1 MRLSEAG
8 VKRVRGYLF
17 VVERGLQSR
26 LPKDEARH
34 AVRAIER
41 HLNTRVEAA
50 EARGDELL
58 ALERILAEL
67 GAPQRVAQAYSAD
80 KNLEVAVKTG
90 RIVPILR
97 SIAHVAFGTV
107 FGFIAAL
114 FLFVGYVTSAAFFVI
129 GIAKPFFPD
138 NVGIWRVNG
147 PVSIP
152 TSLGFRWDTTEAPA
166 GGNWVILIGLLGG
179 LILLGLTHLGARAFL
194 SWYRAR
200 RRPEFPLLT

>member
-1 MRLSEAG
+1 MKLTSAG
-8 VKRVRGYLF
+8 VARVRGYLF
-17 VVERGLQSR
+17 VLERGLQSR
-26 LPKDEARH
+26 LPKDEARE
-34 AVRAIER
+34 AARAIER
-41 HLNTRVEAA
+41 HINARVEAA

-58 ALERILAEL
+58 TLERILAEL

-80 KNLEVAVKTG
+80 KNLEAAVKTG
-90 RIVPILR
+90 RLVPILR
-97 SIAHVAFGTV
+97 SIAHAAFGTV

-129 GIAKPFFPD
+129 GIAKPFFPN

-147 PVSIP
+147 PISIP
-152 TSLGFRWDTTEAPA
+152 SSLGFRWNTTEAPA
-166 GGNWVILIGLLGG
+166 GGNWVILIGLVGG
-179 LILLGLTHLGARAFL
+179 LIFLGVTHLGARAFL

>member
-1 MRLSEAG
+1 
-8 VKRVRGYLF
+8 
-17 VVERGLQSR
+17 
-26 LPKDEARH
+26 
-34 AVRAIER
+34 
-41 HLNTRVEAA
+41 
-50 EARGDELL
+50 
-58 ALERILAEL
+58 
-67 GAPQRVAQAYSAD
+67 
-80 KNLEVAVKTG
+80 VKTG

-97 SIAHVAFGTV
+97 SIAHAAFGTV

-138 NVGIWRVNG
+138 HVGIWRVNG

-152 TSLGFRWDTTEAPA
+152 TSLGFRWDTTETPA

-179 LILLGLTHLGARAFL
+179 LLLLGLTHLGARAFL